1 MRRLRLVLG
10 IAIAVFTAS
19 PGYAESSRSTL
30 VINATIIDG
39 TGAPARRASLRV
51 TGDRIGD
58 IGDLQPRRGGT
69 VIDARNHIV
78 APGFIDCHSHLDVVA
93 KPEANAAISQGVTT
107 IIVGPDGFSQSPL
120 SRYFRDVAA
129 AHPAVNVGS
138 FSGHNTL
145 RAQAM
150 PENDNHRPASA
161 AEIAAMQRALATDMR
176 AGAIGLSSGLAYETG
191 LFSSTDEVVA
201 LNEAAAPRGGLY
213 SSHMRNE
220 DDEVE
225 SAVRELID
233 IGARTS
239 GPVHVSHI
247 KISTMRLW
255 GVAPRIIAQ
264 LEAAR
269 ATNVDTSADIYPY
282 TAWNTTMRILFR
294 NSNFADPSGPAA
306 IFRDVVPADK
316 IVLEAYAPNPALA
329 GRNIAEIAHER
340 GVDPA
345 ALYVSLMQDVLAYQA
360 AHPDE
365 HEVEGI
371 IGTGMDERDV
381 ERFMS
386 WANTSIGS
394 DGSDGGHPR
403 GYGTFAR
410 VLGVYMRERGVLGL
424 EDAIRKMTH
433 LNATQM
439 SIAERGVLRR
449 GAFADIVIFDRE
461 TVVDRATMKEP
472 TLLATGFDLVMVN
485 GQVVYRDGKRTDA
498 RPGRIVRRYRT

>member
-58 IGDLQPRRGGT
+58 IGDLQPRRGET

-176 AGAIGLSSGLAYETG
+176 AGAIGLSSG
-191 LFSSTDEVVA
+191 S
-201 LNEAAAPRGGLY
+201 
-213 SSHMRNE
+213 
-220 DDEVE
+220 
-225 SAVRELID
+225 
-233 IGARTS
+233 
-239 GPVHVSHI
+239 
-247 KISTMRLW
+247 
-255 GVAPRIIAQ
+255 
-264 LEAAR
+264 
-269 ATNVDTSADIYPY
+269 
-282 TAWNTTMRILFR
+282 
-294 NSNFADPSGPAA
+294 
-306 IFRDVVPADK
+306 
-316 IVLEAYAPNPALA
+316 
-329 GRNIAEIAHER
+329 
-340 GVDPA
+340 
-345 ALYVSLMQDVLAYQA
+345 
-360 AHPDE
+360 
-365 HEVEGI
+365 
-371 IGTGMDERDV
+371 
-381 ERFMS
+381 
-386 WANTSIGS
+386 
-394 DGSDGGHPR
+394 
-403 GYGTFAR
+403 
-410 VLGVYMRERGVLGL
+410 
-424 EDAIRKMTH
+424 
-433 LNATQM
+433 
-439 SIAERGVLRR
+439 
-449 GAFADIVIFDRE
+449 
-461 TVVDRATMKEP
+461 
-472 TLLATGFDLVMVN
+472 
-485 GQVVYRDGKRTDA
+485 
-498 RPGRIVRRYRT
+498 VRRSRSTASTRR